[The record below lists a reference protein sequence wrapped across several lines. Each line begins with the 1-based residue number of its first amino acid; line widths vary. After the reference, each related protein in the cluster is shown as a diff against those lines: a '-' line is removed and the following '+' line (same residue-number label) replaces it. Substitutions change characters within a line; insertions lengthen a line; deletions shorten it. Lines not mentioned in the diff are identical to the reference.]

1 MFRFKLTK
9 AYLMLWLDIIALALL
24 TMAVVRAVL
33 LGPYGYAA
41 NDPRVAGLA
50 VAVPVCVWGG
60 VFLVLN
66 RRALDRLATRAVGP
80 SACRR
85 APPDPHDA
93 GPGTPAWLTKRR

>member
-50 VAVPVCVWGG
+50 VAVPVFVWGS

-66 RRALDRLATRAVGP
+66 RRALDRLATKP
-80 SACRR
+80 
-85 APPDPHDA
+85 A
-93 GPGTPAWLTKRR
+93 GPNARRRRRPNLTARAREHRHG